1 MIIRIFRAAPRAGHE
16 SAYERLIRINSVD
29 LVRAQ
34 PGLVALYAGQAIGDD
49 AHSEIVMVSV
59 WEDQAAMEAFTG
71 PDWQT
76 PVALPDEDQLVTFTE
91 VRSYATWT

>member
-1 MIIRIFRAAPRAGHE
+1 MIIRIFRAVPRTGQE
-16 SAYERLIRINSVD
+16 SAYERLIRVDSVD

-34 PGLVALYAGQAIGDD
+34 PGLVALYAGQAIDDD
-49 AHSEIVMVSV
+49 AQGELVMVSV

-76 PVALPDEDQLVTFTE
+76 PVALPDEDQLVASTT
-91 VRSYATWT
+91 VRSYASWT

>member
-1 MIIRIFRAAPRAGHE
+1 MIIRVFRAVPRAGQE
-16 SAYERLIRINSVD
+16 SAYERLIRLDSVD

-34 PGLVALYAGQAIGDD
+34 SGLVALYAGSAIDD
-49 AHSEIVMVSV
+49 GAQGEIVMVSV

-76 PVALPDEDQLVTFTE
+76 PVALPDEDQLVASTT
-91 VRSYATWT
+91 VRSYASWT

>member
-1 MIIRIFRAAPRAGHE
+1 MIIRVFRAVPRTGQE
-16 SAYERLIRINSVD
+16 SAYERLIRLDSVD

-34 PGLVALYAGQAIGDD
+34 PGLVALYAGHAIDDD
-49 AHSEIVMVSV
+49 ARGEIVMVSV

-76 PVALPDEDQLVTFTE
+76 PVALPDEDQLVASTT
-91 VRSYATWT
+91 VRSYASWT

>member
-1 MIIRIFRAAPRAGHE
+1 MIIRIFRAVPRTGQE
-16 SAYERLIRINSVD
+16 SAYERLIRVDSVD

-34 PGLVALYAGQAIGDD
+34 PGLVALYAGQAIDDD
-49 AHSEIVMVSV
+49 AQGELVMVSV

-76 PVALPDEDQLVTFTE
+76 PVALPDEDTLVASTT
-91 VRSYATWT
+91 VRSYASWT

>member
-1 MIIRIFRAAPRAGHE
+1 MIIRVFRAVPRAGRE
-16 SAYERLIRINSVD
+16 SAYERLIRLDSVG

-34 PGLVALYAGQAIGDD
+34 PGLVALYAGSAIDD
-49 AHSEIVMVSV
+49 GAQGEIVMVSV

-76 PVALPDEDQLVTFTE
+76 PVALPDEDQLVASTT
-91 VRSYATWT
+91 VTSYASWT

>member
-1 MIIRIFRAAPRAGHE
+1 MIIRVFRAVPRAGQE
-16 SAYERLIRINSVD
+16 SAYERLIRLDSVD

-34 PGLVALYAGQAIGDD
+34 SGLVALYAGAAIDDD
-49 AHSEIVMVSV
+49 AQGEIVMVSV

-76 PVALPDEDQLVTFTE
+76 PVALPDEDQLVASTT
-91 VRSYATWT
+91 VRSYASWT